1 MYRKFTLVAAVLL
14 GLMATPGTASA
25 VELGLTPSQVFGL
38 WTNINDGLLASARV
52 ISSDSAWHGSL
63 DAMRAQKFDGKK
75 PADVL
80 AQVVEFRAKLDR
92 LRQKS
97 GLKPAKQFVNGDG
110 KVTPSV
116 VFLNSGHVLDG
127 LADWL
132 IRNTGPEQLIGPL
145 YARLDINGK
154 TPSDAFGV
162 VELANRRLDQL
173 LSKAGS

>member
-1 MYRKFTLVAAVLL
+1 MYRKIALVAAVLL
-14 GLMATPGTASA
+14 GLTATPGAASA

-52 ISSDSAWHGSL
+52 ISGDSAWHDSL
-63 DAMRAQKFDGKK
+63 SAMRAQNFNGKK
-75 PADVL
+75 PAEVL
-80 AQVVEFRAKLDR
+80 DQVVKFRVKLDR

-97 GLKPAKQFVNGDG
+97 GLKPAKQFGDGDG

-154 TPSDAFGV
+154 TPSDAFGL

-173 LSKAGS
+173 LSKTGA